1 MLCSM
6 KWKQVSF
13 FEKKSKSKHLK
24 IWPFVPPVHPQTWT
38 ATHYNA
44 VQCELPGQ
52 HLGSQRG
59 GLHTSAGHHGL
70 RLSAWGDSA
79 RRHCHHRP
87 VHRQVVFAALTWT
100 VTLWSKMEHCRIS
113 WLVCVVAF
121 AYLLWACCIL
131 SSCCQLSC
139 SFISTSCDESFFFPL
154 HVCELGRHRWGWHDW
169 HMV

>member
-6 KWKQVSF
+6 KWKQVSVF

-38 ATHYNA
+38 ATHYYA

-70 RLSAWGDSA
+70 WLSAWGDSA
-79 RRHCHHRP
+79 WRHCHHRP

-100 VTLWSKMEHCRIS
+100 VTLIKNGA
-113 WLVCVVAF
+113 LPDQLACVRCSICIFIVG
-121 AYLLWACCIL
+121 LLHPQQLL
-131 SSCCQLSC
+131 STQL
-139 SFISTSCDESFFFPL
+139 FIYQHLIWRKLFFSL